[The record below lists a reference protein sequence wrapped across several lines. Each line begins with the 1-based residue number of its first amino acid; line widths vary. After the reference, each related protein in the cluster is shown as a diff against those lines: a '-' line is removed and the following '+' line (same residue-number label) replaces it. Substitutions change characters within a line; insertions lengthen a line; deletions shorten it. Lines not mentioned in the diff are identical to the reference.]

1 MDNLAS
7 GTNKQFRN
15 LLDLVGPRPSTAS
28 DGMGFGLSVGD
39 DQVTCDLTA
48 LGPSVGDDGS
58 PPPPAPDLTALGPC
72 VGDDDIRGDDVF
84 APATLTV
91 LGPSVGDDGSP
102 PV

>member
-7 GTNKQFRN
+7 GTGKQFRN
-15 LLDLVGPRPSTAS
+15 LLDAVAAYS
-28 DGMGFGLSVGD
+28 DGIGLG
-39 DQVTCDLTA
+39 CDE
-48 LGPSVGDDGS
+48 LGRPT
-58 PPPPAPDLTALGPC
+58 LRALGPC